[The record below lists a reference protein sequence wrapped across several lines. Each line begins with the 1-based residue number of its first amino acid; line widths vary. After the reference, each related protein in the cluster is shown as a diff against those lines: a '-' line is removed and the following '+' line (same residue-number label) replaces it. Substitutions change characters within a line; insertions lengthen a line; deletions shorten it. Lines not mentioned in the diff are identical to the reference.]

1 MATVLADPSL
11 FAFIGGSPPSVEEL
25 RSRYR
30 RWQAGSDRGGETW
43 HNWIARASAD
53 GAAIGHLQATVDE
66 SRYEADVAW
75 VVGTAWQGR
84 GLASEA
90 ARVVVAWLE
99 ATGITGITAHIR
111 PGHRASERV
120 AERIGM
126 VPTPAL
132 EDGERVW
139 RRASKG

>member
-1 MATVLADPSL
+1 MAKVLADLSL
-11 FAFIGGSPPSVEEL
+11 FAFIGGGPPSVEEL

-30 RWQAGSDRGGETW
+30 RWQAGSDRAGETW
-43 HNWIARASAD
+43 HNWIVRVSAD

-66 SRYEADVAW
+66 SRHEADIAW

-90 ARVVVAWLE
+90 TRAVVAWLGSIE
-99 ATGITGITAHIR
+99 ITGITAHIR

-126 VPTPAL
+126 APTIEL